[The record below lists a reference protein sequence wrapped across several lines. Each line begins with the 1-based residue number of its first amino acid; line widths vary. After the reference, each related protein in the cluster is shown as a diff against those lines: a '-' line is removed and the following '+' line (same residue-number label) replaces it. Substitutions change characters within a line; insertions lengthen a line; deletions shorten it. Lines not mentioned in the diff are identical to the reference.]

1 MYIELEALPS
11 DEVEINISL
20 LAHIAADWW
29 CDDKSGCP
37 DFLDHLT
44 LILPQEIGH
53 LAKRA
58 FYGLNHPRD
67 THPFKG

>member
-1 MYIELEALPS
+1 MYIELEALPF

-29 CDDKSGCP
+29 CNDKSGCP

-44 LILPQEIGH
+44 HYTLGSSVTKEI
-53 LAKRA
+53 R
-58 FYGLNHPRD
+58 Y
-67 THPFKG
+67 

>member
-29 CDDKSGCP
+29 CNDKSGCP

-44 LILPQEIGH
+44 HYVPV
-53 LAKRA
+53 
-58 FYGLNHPRD
+58 
-67 THPFKG
+67 